1 MLQDKLN
8 KVQKVKYQKGE
19 KRNLVALAVALDGDG
34 IELGLGDDGDLGVQV
49 DAEIQKLAC

>member
-19 KRNLVALAVALDGDG
+19 RRNLVALAVALDGDG
-34 IELGLGDDGDLGVQV
+34 IELGLGDNSDLGVQV